1 MSLTETP
8 RTVFR
13 RIFLVW
19 MGWLA
24 IMLAFQAIVSMRLSL
39 ARPDFA
45 LEWTQTETLASS
57 QAGKT
62 FLLEPFLNEHV
73 SWDSEYY
80 LAIAVSGYEAETIH
94 RINAVFGSAQT
105 GGGYWPFIIPTGLA
119 GTQGISLSYAFFPMY
134 PLAIRVLALPLS
146 VFGMNPIATASLAG
160 VLVSALGAL
169 AAMYAL
175 YHFAYPELGE
185 EGGMRAAFYLLIF
198 PSGFFLAQIYTEGLF
213 IGLAFSSLL
222 LMRRGRLGW
231 AAVLAV
237 LATFTRAVGVALS
250 IPLLIAWIREGD
262 WRELD
267 MEWRQIYFNGIP
279 WRIVGRGLLALSPL
293 IAFFL
298 WRLSYYGFAFNK
310 VEEEFFGRG
319 LLSLGYMFG
328 AWREGFRAVLG
339 DNPQASAYYL
349 IEWAGVLLGFTAC
362 ITGFK
367 RHPDLA
373 LFGLLVVF
381 LSFTSGPA
389 QGMHRYILAAPPV
402 FLFLSRL
409 GKNQAFDRGWTILS
423 ILLMGMLA
431 TLFSFDM
438 WTG

>member
-1 MSLTETP
+1 M
-8 RTVFR
+8 
-13 RIFLVW
+13 
-19 MGWLA
+19 A
-24 IMLAFQAIVSMRLSL
+24 
-39 ARPDFA
+39 
-45 LEWTQTETLASS
+45 
-57 QAGKT
+57 
-62 FLLEPFLNEHV
+62 
-73 SWDSEYY
+73 
-80 LAIAVSGYEAETIH
+80 AET
-94 RINAVFGSAQT
+94 A
-105 GGGYWPFIIPTGLA
+105 
-119 GTQGISLSYAFFPMY
+119 
-134 PLAIRVLALPLS
+134 
-146 VFGMNPIATASLAG
+146 
-160 VLVSALGAL
+160 
-169 AAMYAL
+169 
-175 YHFAYPELGE
+175 
-185 EGGMRAAFYLLIF
+185 